1 MKNNKIDFLSLEII
15 KEIDMEREITNKNN
29 NQYVNNISKTN
40 HNNIPK
46 IQRKT
51 EIVSNFY
58 DLKNILIFQNNYP
71 KNKKTETNKV
81 QISIKTTFQIHL
93 LTRQSLHK
101 IITSVILR
109 N

>member
-1 MKNNKIDFLSLEII
+1 MKNNKINFLSLEII
-15 KEIDMEREITNKNN
+15 KEIDMDKEITNNKNN

-40 HNNIPK
+40 QKNIPK

-81 QISIKTTFQIHL
+81 QTLIKTIFQTHL
-93 LTRQSLHK
+93 LTLQ
-101 IITSVILR
+101 
-109 N
+109 